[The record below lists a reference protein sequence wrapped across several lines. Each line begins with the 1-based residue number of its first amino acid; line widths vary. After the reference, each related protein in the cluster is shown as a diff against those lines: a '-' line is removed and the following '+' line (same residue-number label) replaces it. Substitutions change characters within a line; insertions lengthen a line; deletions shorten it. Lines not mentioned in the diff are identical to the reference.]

1 MLLCCD
7 LSCDPLQDLG
17 AEVEEKSVLV
27 CALESTG
34 QNLQAEMEL
43 KDVSPGDMPA
53 QITTVRSRW
62 EGLRTDID
70 THTSDIGNTAE
81 RFNRFLMALMEF
93 INWLDEFYGRLYD
106 EVCIQLPSKASDE
119 LISRHKNQLEVFRAE
134 VLTQQPKLAGIEA
147 ESGEWEEHL
156 VPEAVM
162 DNLPSPSEPSPAPDG
177 KRGCGN
183 KVVAQEGVCHSE
195 G

>member
-1 MLLCCD
+1 M
-7 LSCDPLQDLG
+7 
-17 AEVEEKSVLV
+17 VV

-34 QNLQAEMEL
+34 QNLHAEMKS
-43 KDVSPGDMPA
+43 KDVSPGEMPT

-62 EGLRTDID
+62 EELRTNISI
-70 THTSDIGNTAE
+70 HMEDIGTTAE
-81 RFNRFLMALMEF
+81 RFNKFLTSLSDF

-134 VLTQQPKLAGIEA
+134 VLTHQPKLVVIEA
-147 ESGEWEEHL
+147 ESGEWEDHL

-177 KRGCGN
+177 EMGM
-183 KVVAQEGVCHSE
+183 AQ
-195 G
+195 